1 MYKVLLIFSEHG
13 LVMVESG
20 RAAADLGTDMGN
32 NNIDTITAQ
41 EEPNTNQQRHRQNQ
55 VEMAS
60 VSTSVS
66 LFTLKVQ
73 VNDLVS
79 RQYLRQAAVEVFVNY
94 TRTNF
99 AYTEENGAVLL
110 KVPYKLGLTLTI
122 VARMDGYVLTPLP
135 WKTAKMPSYK
145 SIELTPVAAV
155 SVHLFSSG
163 KEVKVTGPIQI
174 MLPLPGNTK
183 VKPADAV
190 AAWAFDSQT
199 GSWVNRGLGMVKQ
212 DEDRVV
218 WSYVAPHLGYWIAA
232 PLPTGDGIIGR
243 TTTLMDFSSYHTYLL
258 MAILGGT
265 VVIVFGF
272 FAVLCCFCRGRVCEP
287 QKSEQDVSKMEVLRK
302 DQATSTNGNQSISFK
317 ESARHNE
324 KSTNMPMMSSR
335 DGSRRDE
342 SASTRQ
348 KGNFNIY
355 VDDVGLPSA
364 KHYNEN
370 QGNSATQPESCRSQ
384 HQPTYVNSSETVRS
398 KEMTEQQRV
407 HLALNENI
415 YRISHIPER
424 LVHIYNQPVA
434 ILQAPDLFSTPEQL
448 SGCKSATLPRKG
460 QLVYNPLMEP
470 MSKDS
475 YTQTLPKM
483 PLLSHLQPETCRQQE
498 VPKGP
503 QSLASNPETWA
514 RYSSSLLESVSVP
527 GTLNEAVG
535 MSPFCSELQGIS
547 EQTLLE
553 LTKGKPSPHPRAWF
567 VSLEGK
573 PIAQVRHSFIDLQK
587 KKKPTNSND
596 TSLDSGVDMNEHHP
610 SRKLEREKTFIK
622 GMPHSKILYTEDFDL
637 SSSESGTTAACTP
650 EDPLLRHI
658 LDSGSGQIGEGQ
670 PDGEQAEATSTQE
683 ETYLTKVFKWLHF
696 EVVQYNDQ
704 TAREIHSTMERYRQ
718 QDHSNRDCF
727 VCCILS
733 HGSKGT
739 IAGTDGCSVPIREIT
754 SYFTGLKCP
763 TLVKKPKVFFIQ
775 ACQGGN
781 YQQSVRVQGDC
792 EVHEL
797 EPEEDTGT
805 NTIPNDSDFLLGM
818 ATLED
823 YVSFRI
829 AAKGSYYIQA
839 LCKNLEL
846 LCPREFLNTACM

>member
-1 MYKVLLIFSEHG
+1 SF
-13 LVMVESG
+13 
-20 RAAADLGTDMGN
+20 
-32 NNIDTITAQ
+32 
-41 EEPNTNQQRHRQNQ
+41 
-55 VEMAS
+55 
-60 VSTSVS
+60 SVS

-79 RQYLRQAAVEVFVNY
+79 RQYLRQAPVEVFVNY
-94 TRTNF
+94 TRTQS
-99 AYTEENGAVLL
+99 AHEEVQTYSMLGMEHFDSWKMIGQRCLFSSVTLLLIPQNQGNIWLFEDSVLINGKISDAKLQPSIQFPKNLL
-110 KVPYKLGLTLTI
+110 KLPDRSNISGVTAYLTLPQLPTEKDFPLYTMGI
-122 VARMDGYVLTPLP
+122 YINRSDAKLQPSIQFPKNLLKLPDRSNISGVTAYLTLPQLPTEKDFPLYTMGIHINRSGY
-135 WKTAKMPSYK
+135 KR
-145 SIELTPVAAV
+145 IELTPVAAV

-232 PLPTGDGIIGR
+232 PLPTGEGIIGR
-243 TTTLMDFSSYHTYLL
+243 TTTLMDFTSYHTYLL

-287 QKSEQDVSKMEVLRK
+287 QKSEQVVSKMEVLRK
-302 DQATSTNGNQSISFK
+302 DQTTSTNGNQSISFK
-317 ESARHNE
+317 QSARHNE
-324 KSTNMPMMSSR
+324 KSSNTPMMSSR
-335 DGSRRDE
+335 DGSCRDE

-355 VDDVGLPSA
+355 LDDVGLPSA

-415 YRISHIPER
+415 YRISHVPER

-470 MSKDS
+470 MSKAS

-483 PLLSHLQPETCRQQE
+483 PCRQQE

-670 PDGEQAEATSTQE
+670 PDGEQAEATSAQE
-683 ETYLTKVFKWLHF
+683 ESET
-696 EVVQYNDQ
+696 Q
-704 TAREIHSTMERYRQ
+704 STPP
-718 QDHSNRDCF
+718 
-727 VCCILS
+727 
-733 HGSKGT
+733 SKRLRRNKGKSDSKSWM
-739 IAGTDGCSVPIREIT
+739 G
-754 SYFTGLKCP
+754 
-763 TLVKKPKVFFIQ
+763 KK
-775 ACQGGN
+775 GGKA
-781 YQQSVRVQGDC
+781 S
-792 EVHEL
+792 
-797 EPEEDTGT
+797 
-805 NTIPNDSDFLLGM
+805 
-818 ATLED
+818 
-823 YVSFRI
+823 
-829 AAKGSYYIQA
+829 
-839 LCKNLEL
+839 
-846 LCPREFLNTACM
+846 

>member
-1 MYKVLLIFSEHG
+1 MRKERGNSITPASFYLCSYVSVCRLFFAMSEFSAFLFFSVLLIFSEHG

-20 RAAADLGTDMGN
+20 RAAAGLGTDMGN

-41 EEPNTNQQRHRQNQ
+41 EKPNTNQQRHRQNQ
-55 VEMAS
+55 VQMAS

-135 WKTAKMPSYK
+135 WKTAKMPIFSSVTLSLIPQNQGNIWLFEDSVLITGKISDAKLQPSIQFPKNLLKLPDRSNISGVTAYLTLPQLPTEKDFPLYTMGIHINRSGYK

-232 PLPTGDGIIGR
+232 PLPTGEGIIGR

-302 DQATSTNGNQSISFK
+302 DQTTSTNGNQSISFK

-324 KSTNMPMMSSR
+324 KSSNTPMMSSR

-434 ILQAPDLFSTPEQL
+434 ILQASDLFSTPEQL

-683 ETYLTKVFKWLHF
+683 ESERQSTPPSKRLRRNKGKSDSKSSGWTK
-696 EVVQYNDQ
+696 
-704 TAREIHSTMERYRQ
+704 REERPLR
-718 QDHSNRDCF
+718 S
-727 VCCILS
+727 
-733 HGSKGT
+733 
-739 IAGTDGCSVPIREIT
+739 
-754 SYFTGLKCP
+754 
-763 TLVKKPKVFFIQ
+763 
-775 ACQGGN
+775 
-781 YQQSVRVQGDC
+781 
-792 EVHEL
+792 
-797 EPEEDTGT
+797 
-805 NTIPNDSDFLLGM
+805 
-818 ATLED
+818 
-823 YVSFRI
+823 
-829 AAKGSYYIQA
+829 
-839 LCKNLEL
+839 
-846 LCPREFLNTACM
+846 LN

>member
-1 MYKVLLIFSEHG
+1 MP
-13 LVMVESG
+13 
-20 RAAADLGTDMGN
+20 A
-32 NNIDTITAQ
+32 
-41 EEPNTNQQRHRQNQ
+41 TNQYNIT
-55 VEMAS
+55 
-60 VSTSVS
+60 VSM
-66 LFTLKVQ
+66 FTLKVQ

-79 RQYLRQAAVEVFVNY
+79 RQYLRKAAVEVFVNY
-94 TRTNF
+94 TRTNS

-110 KVPYKLGLTLTI
+110 RVPYKLGLTLTI

-135 WKTAKMPSYK
+135 WKTAKMPIFSSVTLSLIPQNQGNIWLFEDSVLITGKISDVTLQPSIQFPKNLLKLPDRSNISGVTAYLTLPQLPTDKDFPLFYTMETLINRSGYK

-155 SVHLFSSG
+155 SARLFSRG
-163 KEVKVTGPIQI
+163 KEVKVTGPVQI
-174 MLPLPGNTK
+174 MLPLPENTK
-183 VKPADAV
+183 VKTADAV
-190 AAWAFDSQT
+190 AAWAFDSKT
-199 GSWVNRGLGMVKQ
+199 GSWVNRGLGMVTQ
-212 DEDRVV
+212 DEDHVV

-232 PLPTGDGIIGR
+232 PLPTRGGIIGR
-243 TTTLMDFSSYHTYLL
+243 TTTLMDFTSYHTYLL

-287 QKSEQDVSKMEVLRK
+287 QKGERDVSKMEVLRK
-302 DQATSTNGNQSISFK
+302 DQTTSTNGNQS
-317 ESARHNE
+317 RHNE
-324 KSTNMPMMSSR
+324 NSSDMPVMSSR

-355 VDDVGLPSA
+355 VDDVGHPSE
-364 KHYNEN
+364 KHFYEN

-398 KEMTEQQRV
+398 KEMTQQQRV
-407 HLALNENI
+407 HLALNGNI
-415 YRISHIPER
+415 YRISHFPER

-460 QLVYNPLMEP
+460 QLVFNPLMEP

-483 PLLSHLQPETCRQQE
+483 QQLSHLQPETCRQQE
-498 VPKGP
+498 VLKGP
-503 QSLASNPETWA
+503 QNLASNPETWA

-527 GTLNEAVG
+527 GTLNETVG

-610 SRKLEREKTFIK
+610 IRKLEREKIFIK
-622 GMPHSKILYTEDFDL
+622 GMPHSKILYMEDFDL

-670 PDGEQAEATSTQE
+670 PDREQAEAISIQE
-683 ETYLTKVFKWLHF
+683 ESETQSTPSSKRLRRNKGKSDSKSSGWTK
-696 EVVQYNDQ
+696 
-704 TAREIHSTMERYRQ
+704 REERPLM
-718 QDHSNRDCF
+718 S
-727 VCCILS
+727 
-733 HGSKGT
+733 
-739 IAGTDGCSVPIREIT
+739 
-754 SYFTGLKCP
+754 
-763 TLVKKPKVFFIQ
+763 
-775 ACQGGN
+775 
-781 YQQSVRVQGDC
+781 
-792 EVHEL
+792 
-797 EPEEDTGT
+797 
-805 NTIPNDSDFLLGM
+805 
-818 ATLED
+818 
-823 YVSFRI
+823 
-829 AAKGSYYIQA
+829 
-839 LCKNLEL
+839 
-846 LCPREFLNTACM
+846 LN

>member
-1 MYKVLLIFSEHG
+1 MSELSAFLFLSVLLIFSEHG
-13 LVMVESG
+13 LVMKVESG
-20 RAAADLGTDMGN
+20 RAANMGN
-32 NNIDTITAQ
+32 NNIDIITALK
-41 EEPNTNQQRHRQNQ
+41 EPDTYQQRHRHNQ
-55 VEMAS
+55 VQMAS
-60 VSTSVS
+60 VSTPVS

-94 TRTNF
+94 TRTNS

-122 VARMDGYVLTPLP
+122 VALFSSVTLLLIPQNQGNIWLFEDSVLITGKISDTKLQPSIQFPKNLLKLPDRCNISSVTAYLTLPQLPTEKDFPLY
-135 WKTAKMPSYK
+135 TMGILINRSGYK
-145 SIELTPVAAV
+145 SIEITPVAAV

-174 MLPLPGNTK
+174 LLPLPENTK
-183 VKPADAV
+183 MKPADAV
-190 AAWAFDSQT
+190 AAWAFDSKT

-232 PLPTGDGIIGR
+232 PLPTGEGIIGR
-243 TTTLMDFSSYHTYLL
+243 TTTLMDFTSYHTYLL

-272 FAVLCCFCRGRVCEP
+272 FTVLCCFCRGRVCEP
-287 QKSEQDVSKMEVLRK
+287 QKNEQDVSKMEVLRK

-370 QGNSATQPESCRSQ
+370 QGNSATQPEICRSQ
-384 HQPTYVNSSETVRS
+384 HQPTYVNSSDTVRS
-398 KEMTEQQRV
+398 KEMREQQRV
-407 HLALNENI
+407 HLALNENLHG
-415 YRISHIPER
+415 ISHFPER
-424 LVHIYNQPVA
+424 LVHIYNQSVA

-503 QSLASNPETWA
+503 QGLASNPETWA

-527 GTLNEAVG
+527 GTLNEAVS

-650 EDPLLRHI
+650 EDPSLRHI

-670 PDGEQAEATSTQE
+670 PDGELAETRSVQE
-683 ETYLTKVFKWLHF
+683 ESKTQSTPPSKRLRRNKGKSDGKSSGWTK
-696 EVVQYNDQ
+696 
-704 TAREIHSTMERYRQ
+704 REERPLM
-718 QDHSNRDCF
+718 S
-727 VCCILS
+727 
-733 HGSKGT
+733 
-739 IAGTDGCSVPIREIT
+739 
-754 SYFTGLKCP
+754 
-763 TLVKKPKVFFIQ
+763 
-775 ACQGGN
+775 
-781 YQQSVRVQGDC
+781 
-792 EVHEL
+792 
-797 EPEEDTGT
+797 
-805 NTIPNDSDFLLGM
+805 
-818 ATLED
+818 
-823 YVSFRI
+823 
-829 AAKGSYYIQA
+829 
-839 LCKNLEL
+839 
-846 LCPREFLNTACM
+846 LN